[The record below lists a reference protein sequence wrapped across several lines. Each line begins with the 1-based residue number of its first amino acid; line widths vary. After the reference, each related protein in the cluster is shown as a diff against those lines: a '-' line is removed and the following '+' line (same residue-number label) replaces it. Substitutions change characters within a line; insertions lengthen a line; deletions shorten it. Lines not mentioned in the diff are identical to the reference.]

1 MSRIGNSPITLPQGV
16 ELKVDGNVV
25 TVKGKL
31 GELTQTITEDIA
43 VKLEDGTVTLE
54 RPSESKKHKAA
65 HGLYR
70 ALINNMVEGVSKG
83 YTKELELVGVGY
95 RASNQGQK
103 LDLALGFS
111 HNIVLDL
118 APEVK
123 VETVSEKGK
132 NPIVKLTSHDKQLVG
147 QVAAKIRSFRKP
159 EPYKGK
165 GIKFVGE
172 VIRRKAGKS
181 A

>member
-1 MSRIGNSPITLPQGV
+1 MSRIGNNPVVIPQGV
-16 ELKVDGNVV
+16 TVDINDGVV

-31 GELTQTITEDIA
+31 GELTQNFDSVDIK
-43 VKLEDGTVTLE
+43 VEDGNVLVT
-54 RPSESKKHKAA
+54 RSSDTKDQKAK

-70 ALINNMVEGVSKG
+70 SLMRNMIEGVSKG
-83 YTKELELVGVGY
+83 WTKELELVGVGY

-103 LDLALGFS
+103 LELALGYS
-111 HNIVLDL
+111 HSIIIDL

-132 NPIVKLTSHDKQLVG
+132 NPIIKLTSHDKQLVG
-147 QVAAKIRSFRKP
+147 QVAAKIRDFRRP

-172 VIRRKAGKS
+172 VLRRKAGKS

>member
-1 MSRIGNSPITLPQGV
+1 MSRIGNNPINVPEGV
-16 ELKVDGNVV
+16 TVDIQPTQI

-31 GELTQTITEDIA
+31 GELTQEYSDVEVIMEDSVIT
-43 VKLEDGTVTLE
+43 VK
-54 RPSESKKHKAA
+54 RPSENKTVKSK

-70 ALINNMVEGVSKG
+70 SLIANMVEGVSHG
-83 YTKELELVGVGY
+83 FTKELELVGVGY
-95 RASNQGQK
+95 RASNQGQQ

-111 HNIVLDL
+111 HNILFEI

-123 VETVSEKGK
+123 VETISEKGK

-147 QVAAKIRSFRKP
+147 YVASKIRSFRKP

-165 GIKFVGE
+165 GVKYVGE
-172 VIRRKAGKS
+172 QIRRKAGKS

>member
-1 MSRIGNSPITLPQGV
+1 MSRIGNNPVVIPEGV
-16 ELKVDGNVV
+16 TVEVKDNVI

-31 GELTQTITEDIA
+31 GELTQNFDA
-43 VKLEDGTVTLE
+43 VEVKVEEGKVIVT
-54 RPSESKKHKAA
+54 RPSESKDHKAK

-70 ALINNMVEGVSKG
+70 SLVNNMIEGVSKG
-83 YTKELELVGVGY
+83 WTKQLELVGVGY
-95 RASNQGQK
+95 RASHQGQK

-111 HNIVLDL
+111 HNIVMSL
-118 APEVK
+118 APEVQ
-123 VETVSEKGK
+123 VETVSDKGK
-132 NPIVKLTSHDKQLVG
+132 NPIIKLTSYDKQLVG
-147 QVAAKIRSFRKP
+147 QIAAKIRGFRPP

-172 VIRRKAGKS
+172 ELRRKAGKS

>member
-1 MSRIGNSPITLPQGV
+1 MSRIGNNPVAIPEGV
-16 ELKVDGNVV
+16 TVDVKDNVV

-31 GELTQTITEDIA
+31 GELKQDFSNVTIK
-43 VKLEDGTVTLE
+43 VEDGNIEVR
-54 RPSESKKHKAA
+54 RPSDSKENKAK

-70 ALINNMVEGVSKG
+70 SLMFNMIEGVSKG
-83 YTKELELVGVGY
+83 WTKELELVGVGY

-103 LDLALGFS
+103 LELALGFS
-111 HNIVLDL
+111 HNIVMNL
-118 APEVK
+118 AQEVK
-123 VETVSEKGK
+123 VETISEKGK
-132 NPIVKLTSHDKQLVG
+132 NPIIKLTSHDKQLVG
-147 QVAAKIRSFRKP
+147 QVAAKIRGYRRP

-172 VIRRKAGKS
+172 QIRRKAGKS

>member
-1 MSRIGNSPITLPQGV
+1 MSRIGNNPIAIPEGV
-16 ELKVDGNVV
+16 TIDVKDNVV

-31 GELTQTITEDIA
+31 GELTQEYSGVAIKI
-43 VKLEDGTVTLE
+43 EDGQAWVT
-54 RPSESKKHKAA
+54 RPSDSKEHKSK

-70 ALINNMVEGVSKG
+70 SLVLNMVEGVSKG
-83 YTKELELVGVGY
+83 WTKELELVGVGY

-111 HNIVLDL
+111 HNIVIEL

-123 VETVSEKGK
+123 VETSSEKGK
-132 NPIVKLTSHDKQLVG
+132 NPTIKLTSFDKQLVG
-147 QVAAKIRSFRKP
+147 QIAAKIRGFRKP

-172 VIRRKAGKS
+172 ELRRKAGKS

>member
-1 MSRIGNSPITLPQGV
+1 MSRIGKNPVAIPQGV
-16 ELKVDGNVV
+16 TIDVKDNVI

-31 GELTQTITEDIA
+31 GELTQTFTDVDIK
-43 VKLEDGTVTLE
+43 VEEGNVVVE
-54 RPSESKKHKAA
+54 RPSDSKNHRAK

-70 ALINNMVEGVSKG
+70 ALIFNMIEGVSKG
-83 YTKELELVGVGY
+83 WTKELELVGVGY

-103 LDLALGFS
+103 LDMALGFS
-111 HNIVLDL
+111 HNIILDV

-132 NPIVKLTSHDKQLVG
+132 NPIIKLTSFDKQLVG
-147 QVAAKIRSFRKP
+147 QVAAKIRGFRKP

-165 GIKFVGE
+165 GVKFVGE
-172 VIRRKAGKS
+172 ELRRKAGKS

>member
-1 MSRIGNSPITLPQGV
+1 MSRIGKAPISIPEGV
-16 ELKVDGNVV
+16 TIDFKDGIL
-25 TVKGKL
+25 TAKGKM
-31 GELTQTITEDIA
+31 GELSQEIKDINVKTEDG
-43 VKLEDGTVTLE
+43 VLTVE
-54 RPSESKKHKAA
+54 RPSENKDHKAK

-70 ALINNMVEGVSKG
+70 ALIFNMIEGVSKG
-83 YTKELELVGVGY
+83 WTKELELVGVGY

-103 LDLALGFS
+103 LDMALGFS
-111 HNIVLDL
+111 HNIVMNL

-123 VETVSEKGK
+123 VETISEKGK
-132 NPIVKLTSHDKQLVG
+132 NPIIKLTSHDKQLVG

-165 GIKFVGE
+165 GIRFVGE
-172 VIRRKAGKS
+172 EIRRKAGKS

>member
-1 MSRIGNSPITLPQGV
+1 MSRIGKNPITIPAGV
-16 ELKVDGNVV
+16 TVEVNGNVV
-25 TVKGKL
+25 SVKGKK
-31 GELTQTITEDIA
+31 GQLTQDFSDVS
-43 VKLEDGTVTLE
+43 VKVEEGQVLVE
-54 RPSESKKHKAA
+54 RSSDHKDHRSK

-70 ALINNMVEGVSKG
+70 SLINNMIVGVAEGF
-83 YTKELELVGVGY
+83 TKELELVGVGY

-103 LDLALGFS
+103 LDIALGFS
-111 HNIVLDL
+111 HNIVI
-118 APEVK
+118 EVVSEVT

-132 NPIVKLTSHDKQLVG
+132 NPIIKLASHDKQLLG

-165 GIKFVGE
+165 GVKFVGE
-172 VIRRKAGKS
+172 VLRRKAGKS

>member
-1 MSRIGNSPITLPQGV
+1 MSRIGKAPINIPAGV
-16 ELKVDGNVV
+16 TVTIKDNVV

-31 GELTQTITEDIA
+31 GELTQVVKDVA
-43 VKLEDGTVTLE
+43 VKQEDGHLVFETTDTT
-54 RPSESKKHKAA
+54 KDQNAK

-70 ALINNMVEGVSKG
+70 ALVHNMVVGVSEG
-83 YTKELELVGVGY
+83 FTKELELVGVGY
-95 RASNQGQK
+95 RAANQGQK

-111 HNIVLDL
+111 HNIILEL
-118 APEVK
+118 PKEIK
-123 VETVSEKGK
+123 LETINEKGK
-132 NPIVKLTSHDKQLVG
+132 NPIIKLTSHDKQLLG

-165 GIKFVGE
+165 GVKFVGE
-172 VIRRKAGKS
+172 VLRRKAGKS

>member
-1 MSRIGNSPITLPQGV
+1 MSRIGNNPIEIPEGATV
-16 ELKVDGNVV
+16 ELQDNLI

-31 GELTQTITEDIA
+31 GELRQEYSGVSI
-43 VKLEDGTVTLE
+43 KSEDGQIVVT
-54 RPSESKKHKAA
+54 RPSESKEHKAK

-70 ALINNMVEGVSKG
+70 SLIFNMILGVTKG
-83 YTKELELVGVGY
+83 WTKELELVGVGY
-95 RASNQGQK
+95 RAGNQGQK

-111 HNIVLDL
+111 HNIILDL

-123 VETVSEKGK
+123 VETISEKGK
-132 NPIVKLTSHDKQLVG
+132 NPIIKLTSHDKQLVG
-147 QVAAKIRSFRKP
+147 QIAAKIRSFRKP

-172 VIRRKAGKS
+172 QLRRKAGKS

>member
-1 MSRIGNSPITLPQGV
+1 MSRIGKNPVAIPAGV
-16 ELKVDGNVV
+16 TVDVNENIV

-31 GELTQTITEDIA
+31 GELSQEYSDVTINVDNDQ
-43 VKLEDGTVTLE
+43 VVVT
-54 RPSESKKHKAA
+54 RSTDHKDHRSK

-70 ALINNMVEGVSKG
+70 ALVFNMIEGVSKG
-83 YTKELELVGVGY
+83 WSKELELVGVGY
-95 RASNQGQK
+95 RASNQGQN

-111 HNIVLDL
+111 HNIVLNI

-123 VETVSEKGK
+123 VEAISEKGK

-147 QVAAKIRSFRKP
+147 QVAAKIRGFRRP

-165 GIKFVGE
+165 GVRFVGE
-172 VIRRKAGKS
+172 QIRRKAGKS

>member
-1 MSRIGNSPITLPQGV
+1 MSRIGKNPVAIPQGV
-16 ELKVDGNVV
+16 TVDVKDNVI

-31 GELTQTITEDIA
+31 GELTQEYSDVT
-43 VKLEDGTVTLE
+43 VKIEDGQVLVE
-54 RPSESKKHKAA
+54 RPSDSKDHTAK

-70 ALINNMVEGVSKG
+70 SLINNMIEGVSNGWSKQ
-83 YTKELELVGVGY
+83 LELVGVGY

-103 LDLALGFS
+103 LDLALGYS
-111 HNIVLDL
+111 HNIVLEI

-123 VETVSEKGK
+123 VETVSDKGK

-147 QVAAKIRSFRKP
+147 QVAAKIRGFRKP

-172 VIRRKAGKS
+172 QLRRKAGKS

>member
-1 MSRIGNSPITLPQGV
+1 MSRIGKNPIKITDGV
-16 ELKVDGNVV
+16 DVNITGNVI

-31 GELTQTITEDIA
+31 GELSQEISSDIT
-43 VKLEDGTVTLE
+43 VKLEEGSVVLN
-54 RPSESKKHKAA
+54 RPSDSKPHKAA

-70 ALINNMVEGVSKG
+70 SLISNMIEGVSKG

-95 RASNQGQK
+95 RASNQGQR
-103 LDLALGFS
+103 LELALGFS
-111 HNIVLDL
+111 HNIVLEL

-123 VETVSEKGK
+123 VETVSDKGK
-132 NPIVKLTSHDKQLVG
+132 NPIVKLASFDKQLVG
-147 QVAAKIRSFRKP
+147 QVAAKIRSFRAP

-165 GIKFVGE
+165 GVKFVGE
-172 VIRRKAGKS
+172 VLRRKAGKS

>member
-1 MSRIGNSPITLPQGV
+1 MSRIGNNPINIPEGV
-16 ELKVDGNVV
+16 SIDIQPEKISI
-25 TVKGKL
+25 KGKL
-31 GELTQTITEDIA
+31 GELTQSYNAVEFEIEDSFLR
-43 VKLEDGTVTLE
+43 VKRSSD
-54 RPSESKKHKAA
+54 SKNAKAK

-70 ALINNMVEGVSKG
+70 SLVNNMILGVSNG
-83 YTKELELVGVGY
+83 FTKELELVGVGY

-111 HNIVLDL
+111 HNILFDI

-123 VETVSEKGK
+123 VETISEKGK
-132 NPIVKLTSHDKQLVG
+132 NPIVKLTSHDKQLLG
-147 QVAAKIRSFRKP
+147 YVAAKIRSFRKP

-165 GIKFVGE
+165 GIRFVGE
-172 VIRRKAGKS
+172 EIRRKAGKS

>member
-1 MSRIGNSPITLPQGV
+1 MSRIGKNPVTIPSGV
-16 ELKVDGNVV
+16 TVEVKGSIV

-31 GELTQTITEDIA
+31 GELTQDIEEITA
-43 VKLEDGTVTLE
+43 NVEDGQITFE
-54 RPSESKKHKAA
+54 RPSEIKDHKAK

-70 ALINNMVEGVSKG
+70 ALVANMIEGVSNG
-83 YTKELELVGVGY
+83 FTKELELVGVGY
-95 RASNQGQK
+95 RASSQGQK

-111 HNIVLDL
+111 HNIVLNV

-123 VETVSEKGK
+123 IETISEKGK
-132 NPIVKLTSHDKQLVG
+132 NPIVKLTSFDKQLVG
-147 QVAAKIRSFRKP
+147 QVAAKIRGFRRP

-165 GIKFVGE
+165 GVKFVGE
-172 VIRRKAGKS
+172 ELRRKAGKS

>member
-1 MSRIGNSPITLPQGV
+1 MSRIGNNPIAIPEGV
-16 ELKVDGNVV
+16 TVEISDNVV

-31 GELTQTITEDIA
+31 GELTQEYSGIA
-43 VKLEDGTVTLE
+43 IKVEDGQAWVT
-54 RPSESKKHKAA
+54 RPSDSKEHKAK

-70 ALINNMVEGVSKG
+70 SLVLNMIEGVSKG
-83 YTKELELVGVGY
+83 WTKELELVGVGY

-111 HNIVLDL
+111 HNIVFDL

-123 VETVSEKGK
+123 VETISEKGK

-147 QVAAKIRSFRKP
+147 HIAAKIRSFRRP

-172 VIRRKAGKS
+172 ILRRKAGKS

>member
-1 MSRIGNSPITLPQGV
+1 MSRIGNNPISVPEGVTLEILPS
-16 ELKVDGNVV
+16 KIII
-25 TVKGKL
+25 KGKL
-31 GELTQTITEDIA
+31 GELTQNYSDVNIKFENNTIT
-43 VKLEDGTVTLE
+43 VT
-54 RPSESKKHKAA
+54 RPSENKKVKSK

-70 ALINNMVEGVSKG
+70 ALISNMVEGVSNG
-83 YTKELELVGVGY
+83 FTKELELVGVGY

-111 HNIVLDL
+111 HNILFEI

-123 VETVSEKGK
+123 IETISEKGK
-132 NPIVKLTSHDKQLVG
+132 NPIIKLTSHDKQLVG
-147 QVAAKIRSFRKP
+147 YVASKIRSFRKP

-165 GIKFVGE
+165 GVKFVGE
-172 VIRRKAGKS
+172 YIRRKAGKS

>member
-1 MSRIGNSPITLPQGV
+1 MSRIGNNPVAIPEGVNLDITDNLI
-16 ELKVDGNVV
+16 

-31 GELTQTITEDIA
+31 GELTQEFSA
-43 VKLEDGTVTLE
+43 VSIKIEEGNVILA
-54 RPSESKKHKAA
+54 RPSDHKDHKAK

-70 ALINNMVEGVSKG
+70 ALIFNMIQGVTTGWS
-83 YTKELELVGVGY
+83 KELELVGVGY
-95 RASNQGQK
+95 RASSQGNK

-111 HNIVLDL
+111 HNIVLDI
-118 APEVK
+118 ATEVK
-123 VETVSEKGK
+123 VETISEKGK
-132 NPIVKLTSHDKQLVG
+132 NPIIKLTSHDKQLVG
-147 QVAAKIRSFRKP
+147 QVAAKIRGFRAP

-172 VIRRKAGKS
+172 VLRRKAGKS

>member
-1 MSRIGNSPITLPQGV
+1 MSRIGKNPVAIPEGVSLDITNNLI
-16 ELKVDGNVV
+16 
-25 TVKGKL
+25 TVKGK
-31 GELTQTITEDIA
+31 
-43 VKLEDGTVTLE
+43 
-54 RPSESKKHKAA
+54 

-70 ALINNMVEGVSKG
+70 ALLANMIEGVTTG
-83 YTKELELVGVGY
+83 WTKELELVGVGY

-111 HNIVLDL
+111 HNIVLNI

-123 VETVSEKGK
+123 VETVSDKGK
-132 NPIVKLTSHDKQLVG
+132 NPIIKLTSHDKQLVG
-147 QVAAKIRSFRKP
+147 QVAAKIRGFRSP

-165 GIKFVGE
+165 GIRFVGE

>member
-1 MSRIGNSPITLPQGV
+1 MSRIGNNPVAIPEGV
-16 ELKVDGNVV
+16 TVEVNDNVV

-31 GELTQTITEDIA
+31 GELTQEYSGVSIKVEDSQIW
-43 VKLEDGTVTLE
+43 VT
-54 RPSESKKHKAA
+54 RPSDSKEHKAK

-70 ALINNMVEGVSKG
+70 SLVRNMVEGVSKG
-83 YTKELELVGVGY
+83 WTKELELVGVGY

-111 HNIVLDL
+111 HNIVMNL

-123 VETVSEKGK
+123 VETASEKGK
-132 NPIVKLTSHDKQLVG
+132 NPIIKLTSHDKQLVG
-147 QVAAKIRSFRKP
+147 QIAAKIRSFRKP

-172 VIRRKAGKS
+172 QLRRKAGKS